1 MEVTYFLAGVAFA
14 VVYCAYKLWELHQAG
29 RLDRRDKRFVDLAR
43 NSASDENEQN
53 GAKDQVSMKDVHGVP
68 VPWGWPG
75 NTAYTGTRHLNRG
88 QTEPG
93 SIQHFVDNLVREK
106 QTTRDEAYQQRL
118 EASMKALL
126 EDRYHSPGHKPGQQ
140 PERPS
145 NGSKG
150 PSGQ

>member
-1 MEVTYFLAGVAFA
+1 MEFTYFLAGVAFA
-14 VVYCAYKLWELHQAG
+14 VLYCAYKLWELHEAG
-29 RLDRRDKRFVDLAR
+29 RLDRRDRKFVDLAG
-43 NSASDENEQN
+43 NSASDENERN
-53 GAKDQVSMKDVHGVP
+53 GAEDHVSMKDVQGVP

-75 NTAYTGTRHLNRG
+75 NTAYNGTRHGNRG

-106 QTTRDEAYQQRL
+106 QTTRDEAYRQRL

-126 EDRYHSPGHKPGQQ
+126 EDRYHSPGHHPGQQ

-150 PSGQ
+150 PSG